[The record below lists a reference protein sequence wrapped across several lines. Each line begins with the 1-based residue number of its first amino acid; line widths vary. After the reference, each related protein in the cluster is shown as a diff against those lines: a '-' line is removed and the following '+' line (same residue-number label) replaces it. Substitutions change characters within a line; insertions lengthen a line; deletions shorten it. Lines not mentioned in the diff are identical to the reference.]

1 MKTRKSAMKLA
12 LCGMMAALTVVL
24 MLFEGLVS
32 VASVAVPAI
41 AGCLLIPVVAHG
53 GLGYGFAAYGAAGLL
68 CLLLAPDREAAL
80 IYLLFFGYYPVL
92 YAVLSKLKKPPLLWG
107 AKLLIF
113 NAAAIAEAMLAV
125 WMLGVPVEEFTSLP
139 FVGAW
144 GPAVLLALANL
155 VFVLYDRVLAG
166 LITQY
171 YRRFFDKMSRYF

>member
-1 MKTRKSAMKLA
+1 MKTKKTAMKLA

-24 MLFEGLVS
+24 MLFEGLAS
-32 VASVAVPAI
+32 VASVAAPAV
-41 AGCLLIPVVAHG
+41 AGCLLIPVVAHA

-92 YAVLSKLKKPPLLWG
+92 YAVLNRLKKPLLLWG
-107 AKLLIF
+107 AKLLCF
-113 NAAAIAEAMLAV
+113 NAAAVAEALLAV
-125 WMLGVPVEEFTSLP
+125 GVLGVPAEEFVEMP

-144 GPAVLLALANL
+144 GPAVLLALANV

-166 LITQY
+166 FITQY
-171 YRRFFDKMSRYF
+171 YRRFYDKMARYF